1 MSKINDAA
9 ENAKETAAEAINET
23 AAEKQENTKESAP
36 AKSDSAKK
44 PRKNPFKNKKL
55 KYGGLS
61 ILFTVIFIVAVV
73 LVNVIITLLG
83 DRFMPAADLTDSG
96 LYSIE
101 QSTVDYIKTI
111 TDEVT
116 ITVTSEESAFT
127 GGSSYYYQ
135 TNEILKKIAA
145 ANSNITLQYIDV
157 VSNPGFIANYTETI
171 TSNEIM
177 VESKN
182 TKRVKVLTY
191 EDFLSITYNQQYLNY
206 YGVKQPE
213 KIEANAEQAVVSAI
227 MNVTDTDPVKVAVLT
242 GYGETENTVLQNLLK
257 TNSYVIESVNITL
270 TDKISEDYDFV
281 FMFGPDKDY
290 SVADIS
296 KLDTWLDNSGNFGK
310 NLVYVSNPKLGE
322 SPNLDGLLDQWGL
335 KVEKGITY
343 QTDENY
349 TYSGMNTYQVLSVPD
364 TDFSKFTNNSPVHG
378 YNMSAVTSK
387 WENQSGNGNISIQ
400 SLLKTYDGAVIKPQD
415 SGDNWTPES
424 DAKRTQYSVIM
435 QAVKTRFEGTT
446 PFSSRIVAVGGIEFL
461 NSSFLQTASVNNSQ
475 LIMNIFN
482 VSCNKEEGITLTPKS
497 YNTSTFKITDA
508 QKNGLVVGFVIVLP
522 VLLIVFGII
531 IWVRRLHR

>member
-1 MSKINDAA
+1 MSKINEAAEVKDTAA
-9 ENAKETAAEAINET
+9 ENTKDTAV
-23 AAEKQENTKESAP
+23 
-36 AKSDSAKK
+36 AKK
-44 PRKNPFKNKKL
+44 DDGGKTKKSHKNPFKNKKL

-101 QSTVDYIKTI
+101 QSTVDYLKTV

-127 GGSSYYYQ
+127 GGSTYYYQ

-177 VESKN
+177 VESKA

-191 EDFLSITYNQQYLNY
+191 EDFLSITYNETYLNY
-206 YGVKQPE
+206 YGIKQPE
-213 KIEANAEQAVVSAI
+213 KVEANAEQAVVSAI
-227 MNVTDTDPVKVAVLT
+227 MNVTDTDPVKVAVIT
-242 GYGETENTVLQNLLK
+242 GYGETENTVLQSLLE

-281 FMFGPDKDY
+281 FIFGPDKDY

-296 KLDTWLDNSGNFGK
+296 KLDTWLDNGGNFGK
-310 NLVYVSNPKLGE
+310 NLIYVNNPKLGG

-335 KVEKGITY
+335 KVEKGLTY

-364 TDFSKFTNNSPVHG
+364 TNFSTFTNSSPVHG
-378 YNMSAVTSK
+378 YNMSAITTK
-387 WENQSGNGNISIQ
+387 WENGGYGNMSTQSI
-400 SLLKTYDGAVIKPQD
+400 LDTYDGAVIKPQD
-415 SGDNWTPES
+415 SGDNWTPDS
-424 DAKRTQYSVIM
+424 DTARKQYSVIM
-435 QAVKTRFEGTT
+435 QSAKTKYEGTT
-446 PFSSRIVAVGGIEFL
+446 PYTSRIVAIGGMEFL
-461 NSSFLQTASVNNSQ
+461 NTSFLQTASVNNSQ

-482 VSCNKEEGITLTPKS
+482 VSCDKEEGITLTPKS
-497 YNTSTFKITDA
+497 YNTTTFEITDA
-508 QKNGLVVGFVIVLP
+508 QKNGLVIGFVIVLP
-522 VLLIVFGII
+522 LILIAFGIV
-531 IWVRRLHR
+531 IWVKRLHK

>member
-1 MSKINDAA
+1 MSKINEAA
-9 ENAKETAAEAINET
+9 EVKETAAENKT
-23 AAEKQENTKESAP
+23 DTAP
-36 AKSDSAKK
+36 AENSNSRNGK
-44 PRKNPFKNKKL
+44 PRKNPFRNKKF

-61 ILFTVIFIVAVV
+61 VLFTVIFIVAVV

-83 DRFMPAADLTDSG
+83 DRFMPTADLTDSG

-101 QSTVDYIKTI
+101 QSTVDYLKTV

-116 ITVTSEESAFT
+116 ITVTSEEAAFT

-145 ANSNITLQYIDV
+145 ANSNIKLQYIDV

-177 VESKN
+177 VESKA

-191 EDFLSITYNQQYLNY
+191 EDFLSITYNEQYLNY
-206 YGVKQPE
+206 YGVKR
-213 KIEANAEQAVVSAI
+213 
-227 MNVTDTDPVKVAVLT
+227 PVKVAVLT

-290 SVADIS
+290 SVADIN
-296 KLDTWLDNSGNFGK
+296 KLDTWLDNSGKFGK
-310 NLVYVSNPKLGE
+310 NLVYVGNPKLGD
-322 SPNLDGLLDQWGL
+322 SPNIDGLLDQWGL

-364 TDFSKFTNNSPVHG
+364 TDFSKFTNSSPVHG
-378 YNMSAVTSK
+378 YNMSPVTSK
-387 WENQSGNGNISIQ
+387 WADQNGNGNITVQSI
-400 SLLKTYDGAVIKPQD
+400 LNTYAGAVIKPQD
-415 SGDNWTPES
+415 SGDNWSPES
-424 DAKRTQYSVIM
+424 DAQRKQYSVIM
-435 QAVKTRFEGTT
+435 QAIKTRYEGTN
-446 PFSSRIVAVGGIEFL
+446 PFSSRIVAIGGMEFL
-461 NSSFLQTASVNNSQ
+461 NTSFLQTASVNNSQ

-497 YNTSTFKITDA
+497 YNTSTFEITDA
-508 QKNGLVVGFVIVLP
+508 QKNGLVIGFVIVLP
-522 VLLIVFGII
+522 LLLIIFGIV
-531 IWVRRLHR
+531 IWVKRLHK

>member
-1 MSKINDAA
+1 MSKINEEAEVKQTVAGSKNEAA
-9 ENAKETAAEAINET
+9 KAETES
-23 AAEKQENTKESAP
+23 TK
-36 AKSDSAKK
+36 AKK
-44 PRKNPFKNKKL
+44 SHKNPFKNKKL

-101 QSTVDYIKTI
+101 QSTVDYLKTV

-145 ANSNITLQYIDV
+145 ANSNITLQYVDV
-157 VSNPGFIANYTETI
+157 VSNPGFIANYKETI

-177 VESKN
+177 VESKA
-182 TKRVKVLTY
+182 TKRVKILTY
-191 EDFLSITYNQQYLNY
+191 EDFLSITYNEQYLNY
-206 YGVKQPE
+206 YGVKQPQ
-213 KIEANAEQAVVSAI
+213 KVEANAEQAVVSAI

-290 SVADIS
+290 SVADIN
-296 KLDTWLDNSGNFGK
+296 KLDTWLDNSGKFGK
-310 NLVYVSNPKLGE
+310 NLVYVNNPKLGD

-335 KVEKGITY
+335 KVERESLTRQMKT
-343 QTDENY
+343 TH
-349 TYSGMNTYQVLSVPD
+349 T
-364 TDFSKFTNNSPVHG
+364 
-378 YNMSAVTSK
+378 AV
-387 WENQSGNGNISIQ
+387 
-400 SLLKTYDGAVIKPQD
+400 
-415 SGDNWTPES
+415 
-424 DAKRTQYSVIM
+424 
-435 QAVKTRFEGTT
+435 
-446 PFSSRIVAVGGIEFL
+446 
-461 NSSFLQTASVNNSQ
+461 
-475 LIMNIFN
+475 
-482 VSCNKEEGITLTPKS
+482 
-497 YNTSTFKITDA
+497 
-508 QKNGLVVGFVIVLP
+508 
-522 VLLIVFGII
+522 
-531 IWVRRLHR
+531 

>member
-9 ENAKETAAEAINET
+9 ENAKETAAETINET
-23 AAEKQENTKESAP
+23 AAEKQKSTDTDST
-36 AKSDSAKK
+36 AKAKK
-44 PRKNPFKNKKL
+44 PHKNPFKNKKL

-101 QSTVDYIKTI
+101 QSTVDYLKTI

-145 ANSNITLQYIDV
+145 ANSNITLQYVDV

-177 VESKN
+177 VESKA

-191 EDFLSITYNQQYLNY
+191 EDFLSITYNEQYLNY

-213 KIEANAEQAVVSAI
+213 KVEANAEQAVVSAI
-227 MNVTDTDPVKVAVLT
+227 MNVTDTDPVKVAVIT
-242 GYGETENTVLQNLLK
+242 GYGETENSVLQNLLE

-281 FMFGPDKDY
+281 FIFGPDKDY

-310 NLVYVSNPKLGE
+310 NLIYVNNPKLGE

-335 KVEKGITY
+335 KVEKGLTY

-364 TDFSKFTNNSPVHG
+364 TDFSTFTNSSPVHG
-378 YNMSAVTSK
+378 YNMSAITAK
-387 WENQSGNGNISIQ
+387 WEGYSNMSTQSI
-400 SLLKTYDGAVIKPQD
+400 LDTYSGAVIKPQD
-415 SGDNWTPES
+415 SGDNWTPDSSTER
-424 DAKRTQYSVIM
+424 KQYSVIM
-435 QAVKTRFEGTT
+435 QSAKTRFEGTT
-446 PFSSRIVAVGGIEFL
+446 PFTSRIVAVGGMEFL

-482 VSCNKEEGITLTPKS
+482 VSCDKEEGITLTPKS
-497 YNTSTFKITDA
+497 YDTSTFEITDA
-508 QKNGLVVGFVIVLP
+508 QKNGLVIGFVIVLP
-522 VLLIVFGII
+522 VLLIVFGVI
-531 IWVRRLHR
+531 IWVRRLHK

>member
-1 MSKINDAA
+1 MSKINEEAEVKQAVASGKNEAA
-9 ENAKETAAEAINET
+9 KAETES
-23 AAEKQENTKESAP
+23 TK
-36 AKSDSAKK
+36 AKK
-44 PRKNPFKNKKL
+44 SHKNPFKNKKL

-101 QSTVDYIKTI
+101 QSTVDYLKTV

-145 ANSNITLQYIDV
+145 ANSNITLQYVDV
-157 VSNPGFIANYTETI
+157 VSNPGFIANYKETI

-177 VESKN
+177 VESKA

-191 EDFLSITYNQQYLNY
+191 EDFLSITYNEQYLNY
-206 YGVKQPE
+206 YGVKQPQ
-213 KIEANAEQAVVSAI
+213 KVEANAEQAVVSAI

-290 SVADIS
+290 SVADIN
-296 KLDTWLDNSGNFGK
+296 KLDTWLDNSGKFGK
-310 NLVYVSNPKLGE
+310 NLVYVNNPKLGD

-364 TDFSKFTNNSPVHG
+364 TDFSKFTNSSPVHG

-387 WENQSGNGNISIQ
+387 WEDQSGNGNISIQ

-446 PFSSRIVAVGGIEFL
+446 PFSSRIVAIGGMEFL
-461 NSSFLQTASVNNSQ
+461 NTSFLQTASVNNSQ
-475 LIMNIFN
+475 LVMNIFN

-497 YNTSTFKITDA
+497 YDTTTFEITDA

-531 IWVRRLHR
+531 IWVRRLHK

>member
-157 VSNPGFIANYTETI
+157 V
-171 TSNEIM
+171 
-177 VESKN
+177 
-182 TKRVKVLTY
+182 
-191 EDFLSITYNQQYLNY
+191 
-206 YGVKQPE
+206 
-213 KIEANAEQAVVSAI
+213 
-227 MNVTDTDPVKVAVLT
+227 
-242 GYGETENTVLQNLLK
+242 
-257 TNSYVIESVNITL
+257 
-270 TDKISEDYDFV
+270 
-281 FMFGPDKDY
+281 
-290 SVADIS
+290 
-296 KLDTWLDNSGNFGK
+296 
-310 NLVYVSNPKLGE
+310 
-322 SPNLDGLLDQWGL
+322 
-335 KVEKGITY
+335 
-343 QTDENY
+343 
-349 TYSGMNTYQVLSVPD
+349 
-364 TDFSKFTNNSPVHG
+364 
-378 YNMSAVTSK
+378 
-387 WENQSGNGNISIQ
+387 
-400 SLLKTYDGAVIKPQD
+400 
-415 SGDNWTPES
+415 
-424 DAKRTQYSVIM
+424 
-435 QAVKTRFEGTT
+435 
-446 PFSSRIVAVGGIEFL
+446 
-461 NSSFLQTASVNNSQ
+461 
-475 LIMNIFN
+475 
-482 VSCNKEEGITLTPKS
+482 
-497 YNTSTFKITDA
+497 
-508 QKNGLVVGFVIVLP
+508 
-522 VLLIVFGII
+522 
-531 IWVRRLHR
+531 

>member
-1 MSKINDAA
+1 MSKINEAA
-9 ENAKETAAEAINET
+9 EVKETAAENKT
-23 AAEKQENTKESAP
+23 DTAP
-36 AKSDSAKK
+36 AENSNSRNGK
-44 PRKNPFKNKKL
+44 PRKNPFRNKKF

-61 ILFTVIFIVAVV
+61 VLFTVIFIVAVV

-83 DRFMPAADLTDSG
+83 DRFMPTADLTDSG

-101 QSTVDYIKTI
+101 QSTVDYLKTV

-116 ITVTSEESAFT
+116 ITVTSEEAAFT

-145 ANSNITLQYIDV
+145 ANSNIKLQYIDV

-177 VESKN
+177 VESKA

-191 EDFLSITYNQQYLNY
+191 EDFLSITYNEQYLNY
-206 YGVKQPE
+206 YGVKRPE
-213 KIEANAEQAVVSAI
+213 KVEANAEQAVVSAI

-290 SVADIS
+290 SVADIN
-296 KLDTWLDNSGNFGK
+296 KLDTWLDNSGKFGK
-310 NLVYVSNPKLGE
+310 NLVYVGNPKLGD
-322 SPNLDGLLDQWGL
+322 SPNIDGLLDQWGL

-364 TDFSKFTNNSPVHG
+364 TDFSKFTNSSPVHG
-378 YNMSAVTSK
+378 YNMSPVTSK
-387 WENQSGNGNISIQ
+387 WADQNGNGNITVQSI
-400 SLLKTYDGAVIKPQD
+400 LNTYAGAVIKPQD
-415 SGDNWTPES
+415 SGDNWSPES
-424 DAKRTQYSVIM
+424 DAERKQYSVIM
-435 QAVKTRFEGTT
+435 QAVKTRYEGTD
-446 PFSSRIVAVGGIEFL
+446 PFSSRIVAIGGMEFL
-461 NSSFLQTASVNNSQ
+461 NTSFLQTASVNNSQ

-497 YNTSTFKITDA
+497 YNTSTFEITDA
-508 QKNGLVVGFVIVLP
+508 QKNGLVIGFVIVLP
-522 VLLIVFGII
+522 LLLIIFGIV
-531 IWVRRLHR
+531 IWVKRLHK

>member
-1 MSKINDAA
+1 MSKINEEAEVKQTAA
-9 ENAKETAAEAINET
+9 ENKNEAAKAEAES
-23 AAEKQENTKESAP
+23 TK
-36 AKSDSAKK
+36 AKK
-44 PRKNPFKNKKL
+44 PQKNPFKNKKL

-101 QSTVDYIKTI
+101 QSTVDYLKTV

-127 GGSSYYYQ
+127 GGSTYYYQ

-177 VESKN
+177 VESKA

-191 EDFLSITYNQQYLNY
+191 EDFLSITYNETYLNY

-213 KIEANAEQAVVSAI
+213 KVEANAEQAVVSAI
-227 MNVTDTDPVKVAVLT
+227 MNVTDTDPVKVAVIT
-242 GYGETENTVLQNLLK
+242 GYGETENTVLQELLE

-281 FMFGPDKDY
+281 FIFGPDKDY
-290 SVADIS
+290 SVADIN
-296 KLDTWLDNSGNFGK
+296 KLDTWLDNGGSFGK
-310 NLVYVSNPKLGE
+310 NLIYVNNPKLGD

-335 KVEKGITY
+335 KVEKGLIY

-349 TYSGMNTYQVLSVPD
+349 TYSGMNTYQVLSVPE
-364 TDFSKFTNNSPVHG
+364 TGFSTFTNSSPVHG

-387 WENQSGNGNISIQ
+387 WADQSGSGNITIQ
-400 SLLKTYDGAVIKPQD
+400 SILDTYSGAVIKPQD
-415 SGDNWTPES
+415 SGDNWTPSS
-424 DAKRTQYSVIM
+424 DTERKQYSVIM
-435 QAVKTRFEGTT
+435 QALKTRYEGTT
-446 PFSSRIVAVGGIEFL
+446 QYASRIVAIGGMEFL
-461 NSSFLQTASVNNSQ
+461 NTSFLQTASVNNSQ

-497 YNTSTFKITDA
+497 YDTTTFEITDA
-508 QKNGLVVGFVIVLP
+508 QKNGLVIGFVIVLP